1 MYYLDTNICIYFIN
15 GKCQSLKNK
24 ILSIPPSKIRLP
36 SIVKA
41 ELLLGAYK
49 SSKKKENLKRLEVF
63 FKEFEVEPFSDQT
76 AYTYADIRSK
86 LEKSG
91 TLIGP
96 NDLLIASIVLYN
108 NGTLVTNN
116 TKEFKRI
123 KTLKLENWVEE

>member
-15 GKCQSLKNK
+15 GKYQSLKNK

-63 FKEFEVEPFSDQT
+63 FKEFEEPFSDQT
-76 AYTYADIRSK
+76 AYIYADIRSK

-123 KTLKLENWVEE
+123 NTLKLENWVEEG

>member
-15 GKCQSLKNK
+15 GKYQSLKNK

-96 NDLLIASIVLYN
+96 NDLLIADN

>member
-15 GKCQSLKNK
+15 GKYQSLKNK
-24 ILSIPPSKIRLP
+24 ILSIPPSKI
-36 SIVKA
+36 
-41 ELLLGAYK
+41 

-123 KTLKLENWVEE
+123 KALKLENWVEE